1 MELGVHTFADQLPDM
16 SSGKVMVTHQRIKD
30 LLKEA
35 QLADQL
41 GLDVFGVREHHRAD
55 YAVSSPAVVPGAA
68 ASMTNLYKHKI

>member
-16 SSGKVMVTHQRIKD
+16 SAGKAMMTHQRIKD

-41 GLDVFGVREHHRAD
+41 GLDVYGVGELHRVS
-55 YAVSSPAVVPGAA
+55 YAMSSLNVVLVAA